1 MKNTDN
7 GLLLFKTNYSE
18 SSLIMT
24 FYTQSSGLSKYIYK
38 GGKKKKT
45 PFLVFGHYEISSFK
59 RPESD
64 LGIINSLTIATT
76 YLSTAS
82 HPIKVLISYF
92 ISDVLKQTLRE
103 EQADQQL
110 FTFLLK
116 LAEELNNTT
125 NLKSFP
131 LEFLANLIAQLG
143 VSPTTIEHA
152 TGFNMEEGVFLSSG
166 NGAITKDEKM
176 ASYLNDLFTTLKVP
190 ERNLDKEA
198 LEILLSY
205 MRIHLPSFDNSR
217 SISIIRDVIYD

>member
-24 FYTQSSGLSKYIYK
+24 FYTQTNGLSKYIYK

-64 LGIINSLTIATT
+64 LGIINSLTLATPH
-76 YLSTAS
+76 LSTIS

-92 ISDVLKQTLRE
+92 IGDVLKQTLRE
-103 EQADQQL
+103 EQADEQL

-116 LAEELNNTT
+116 LANELNNTT

-152 TGFNMEEGVFLSSG
+152 TGFNMEDGVFLSSG
-166 NGAITKDEKM
+166 NGATTKDEQI
-176 ASYLNDLFTTLKVP
+176 ASYLNELFTTLKAP
-190 ERNLDKEA
+190 ERNLDKDA

-205 MRIHLPSFDNSR
+205 MRIHLPLFDNSR

>member
-24 FYTQSSGLSKYIYK
+24 FIPNRVACQNIFIK

-125 NLKSFP
+125 NLKSF
-131 LEFLANLIAQLG
+131 
-143 VSPTTIEHA
+143 
-152 TGFNMEEGVFLSSG
+152 SS
-166 NGAITKDEKM
+166 
-176 ASYLNDLFTTLKVP
+176 
-190 ERNLDKEA
+190 
-198 LEILLSY
+198 
-205 MRIHLPSFDNSR
+205 
-217 SISIIRDVIYD
+217 

>member
-18 SSLIMT
+18 SSLILT
-24 FYTQSSGLSKYIYK
+24 FYTQTRGLSKYIYK

-64 LGIINSLTIATT
+64 LGIINSLTIATP
-76 YLSTAS
+76 YLSTSS

-116 LAEELNNTT
+116 LADELNNTI

-152 TGFNMEEGVFLSSG
+152 TGFNMEEGVFISSG
-166 NGAITKDEKM
+166 NGATTKDEKM
-176 ASYLNDLFTTLKVP
+176 ASYLNELFTTLKAP
-190 ERNLDKEA
+190 ARNLDKDA

-205 MRIHLPSFDNSR
+205 MRIHLPLFDNSR

>member
-18 SSLIMT
+18 SSLILT

-64 LGIINSLTIATT
+64 LGIINSLTIATP
-76 YLSTAS
+76 YLSTSS

-176 ASYLNDLFTTLKVP
+176 ASYLNDLFTTLKAP

>member
-24 FYTQSSGLSKYIYK
+24 FYTELNGLSRYIYK

-64 LGIINSLTIATT
+64 LGIINSLTIATPH
-76 YLSTAS
+76 LSTIS

-92 ISDVLKQTLRE
+92 IGDVLKQTLRE
-103 EQADQQL
+103 EQSDQQL
-110 FTFLLK
+110 FSFLLS
-116 LAEELNNTT
+116 LAEDLNATD

-152 TGFNMEEGVFLSSG
+152 TGFNMEDGVFLSSG
-166 NGAITKDEKM
+166 NGATTKDEQI
-176 ASYLNDLFTTLKVP
+176 ASYLNELFTTLKAP
-190 ERNLDKEA
+190 ERNLDKNA
-198 LEILLSY
+198 LEILLNY
-205 MRIHLPSFDNSR
+205 MRIHLPLFDNSR

>member
-24 FYTQSSGLSKYIYK
+24 FYTQTNGLSKYIYK

-45 PFLVFGHYEISSFK
+45 PFLVFGHYDISSFK

-64 LGIINSLTIATT
+64 LGIINSLTIATP
-76 YLSTAS
+76 YLSTSS

-116 LAEELNNTT
+116 LADELNNTI

-152 TGFNMEEGVFLSSG
+152 TGFNMEEGVFISSG
-166 NGAITKDEKM
+166 NGATTKDEKM
-176 ASYLNDLFTTLKVP
+176 ASYLNELFTTLKAP
-190 ERNLDKEA
+190 ERNLDKDA

-205 MRIHLPSFDNSR
+205 MRIHLPLFDNSR

>member
-24 FYTQSSGLSKYIYK
+24 FYTELNGLSRYIYK

-64 LGIINSLTIATT
+64 LGIINSLTIATPH
-76 YLSTAS
+76 LSTIS

-92 ISDVLKQTLRE
+92 IGDVLKQTLRE
-103 EQADQQL
+103 EQADEHL

-116 LAEELNNTT
+116 LANELNNTT

-152 TGFNMEEGVFLSSG
+152 TGFNMEDGVFLSSG
-166 NGAITKDEKM
+166 NGATTKDEQI
-176 ASYLNDLFTTLKVP
+176 ASYLNELFTTLKAP
-190 ERNLDKEA
+190 ERNLDKDA

-205 MRIHLPSFDNSR
+205 MRIHLPLFDNSR

>member
-24 FYTQSSGLSKYIYK
+24 FYTQTNGLSKYIYK

-64 LGIINSLTIATT
+64 LGIINSLTLATP
-76 YLSTAS
+76 YLSTSS

-92 ISDVLKQTLRE
+92 IGDVLKQTLRE
-103 EQADQQL
+103 EQADEQL

-116 LAEELNNTT
+116 LANELNNTT

-152 TGFNMEEGVFLSSG
+152 TGFNMEDGVFLSSG
-166 NGAITKDEKM
+166 NGATTKDEQI
-176 ASYLNDLFTTLKVP
+176 ASYLNELFTTLKAP

-198 LEILLSY
+198 LATLLNY
-205 MRIHLPSFDNSR
+205 MRIHLPLFDNSK
-217 SISIIRDVIYD
+217 SISIIREVLYD

>member
-24 FYTQSSGLSKYIYK
+24 FYTQTNGLSKYIYK

-64 LGIINSLTIATT
+64 LGIINSLTIATP
-76 YLSTAS
+76 YLSTSS

-116 LAEELNNTT
+116 LADELNNTI
-125 NLKSFP
+125 NLKPFP

-152 TGFNMEEGVFLSSG
+152 TGFNMEEGVFISSG
-166 NGAITKDEKM
+166 NGATTKDEKM
-176 ASYLNDLFTTLKVP
+176 ASYLNELFTTLKAP
-190 ERNLDKEA
+190 ERNLDKDA

-205 MRIHLPSFDNSR
+205 MRIHLPLFDNSR

>member
-24 FYTQSSGLSKYIYK
+24 FYTELNGLSRYIYK

-64 LGIINSLTIATT
+64 LGIINSLTIATPH
-76 YLSTAS
+76 LSTIS

-92 ISDVLKQTLRE
+92 IGDVLKQTLRE
-103 EQADQQL
+103 EQADEQL

-116 LAEELNNTT
+116 LANELNNTT

-152 TGFNMEEGVFLSSG
+152 TGFNMEDGVFLSSG
-166 NGAITKDEKM
+166 NGATTKDEQI
-176 ASYLNDLFTTLKVP
+176 ASYLNELFTTLKAP
-190 ERNLDKEA
+190 ERNLDKDA

-205 MRIHLPSFDNSR
+205 MRIHLPLFDNSR